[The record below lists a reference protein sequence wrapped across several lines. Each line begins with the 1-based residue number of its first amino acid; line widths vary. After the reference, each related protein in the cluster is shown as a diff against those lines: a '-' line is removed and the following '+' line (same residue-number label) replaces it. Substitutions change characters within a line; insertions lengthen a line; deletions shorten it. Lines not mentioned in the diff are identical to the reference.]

1 MQHATKRGFTLIE
14 LLVVI
19 AIIGLLSTVVLA
31 SLSSARAKSRD
42 ARRLSDL
49 KQIANAVAL
58 IDTGVSTTAFAGCTA
73 AGARAT
79 TCTTPDLSKFT
90 DPSGST
96 TACTTTSGAACD
108 YAVGK
113 GALATAG
120 ADTGTWEVCVYLE
133 TKAGPLTTNGGM
145 VRVDQNGNVSAGCN

>member
-1 MQHATKRGFTLIE
+1 MQKNTSRGFTLIE

-31 SLSSARAKSRD
+31 SLGSARAKSRD

-49 KQIANAVAL
+49 KQISNAVAL
-58 IDTGVSTTAFAGCTA
+58 IDTGSATPFVGCVG
-73 AGARAT
+73 AGARVS

-90 DPSGST
+90 DPGGVSALCSTSSTGS
-96 TACTTTSGAACD
+96 CD

-113 GALATAG
+113 GTLATAA
-120 ADTGTWEVCVYLE
+120 ADTATWEVCTYLE
-133 TKAGPLTTNGGM
+133 TKAGPLTTTGGL
-145 VRVDQNGNVSAGCN
+145 VSINQNGTIVMGCN